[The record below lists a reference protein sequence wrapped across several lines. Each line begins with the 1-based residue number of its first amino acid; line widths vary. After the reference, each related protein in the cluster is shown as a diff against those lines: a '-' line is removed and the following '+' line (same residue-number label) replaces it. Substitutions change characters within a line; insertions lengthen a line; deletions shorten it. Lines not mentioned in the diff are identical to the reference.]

1 MGEIMFTDKNYINH
15 CVDVILRERDY
26 LYKSLNEFKNL
37 KVYESKGNFILC
49 KLEDKIMT
57 AHELREKL
65 IPKKIIIRDCQSFD
79 GLDEYYF
86 RVCVLKPED
95 NRYLIN
101 SLKELLK

>member
-1 MGEIMFTDKNYINH
+1 M
-15 CVDVILRERDY
+15 
-26 LYKSLNEFKNL
+26 YKSLSEFKNL

>member
-1 MGEIMFTDKNYINH
+1 
-15 CVDVILRERDY
+15 
-26 LYKSLNEFKNL
+26 
-37 KVYESKGNFILC
+37 
-49 KLEDKIMT
+49 MT

>member
-1 MGEIMFTDKNYINH
+1 M
-15 CVDVILRERDY
+15 
-26 LYKSLNEFKNL
+26 YKSLNEFKNL